1 MSLIEKALEQSEFQG
16 NSEGTKIYTLPIN
29 HKRLHVKK
37 KVNGKIILLT
47 LVLLSLLMGTGIFV
61 YQKNA
66 KVSVTEDQRKGEL
79 GTKAPLKGDLD
90 TMMTSKSEA
99 VATISLPDIKE
110 KDYIEIVNSKSST
123 GKTENEQE
131 KEEATLASKIAEKEL
146 PTSLNEEK
154 EIPTLVKIETEI
166 KSFDPTHIK
175 KKEHTPPSQD
185 QLLSTH
191 YNHAVT
197 LEKAGKL
204 KEAVLEYE
212 RALSLNPDHSKS
224 HNNLGNVYY
233 KLGKF
238 NLAVESYKK
247 ALAINPDYVKAHNN
261 LGIVLFQLNKV
272 KEAIDE
278 FTRAISLD
286 PKNIESHNNLGIIYK
301 NIGEIEKARETFK
314 SALEVDTENAELH
327 YNLALLYESEDNIEL
342 AFIHYKKF
350 IGLCPAKYHELKEK
364 VTEHLFVLAK
374 KSIVRD
380 KK

>member
-1 MSLIEKALEQSEFQG
+1 MSLIEKALEQSEIQG
-16 NSEGTKIYTLPIN
+16 NSEGRKIYTLPIN
-29 HKRLHVKK
+29 HRRLHVKK
-37 KVNGKIILLT
+37 NVNRKILLT

-61 YQKNA
+61 YQKNT
-66 KVSVTEDQRKGEL
+66 KLPVTEDQKKGDL
-79 GTKAPLKGDLD
+79 VTKAPLKRDLD
-90 TMMTSKSEA
+90 TMMTSKSEV
-99 VATISLPDIKE
+99 VATISLHNNEE
-110 KDYIEIVNSKSST
+110 KDYIEKVYTKGSP

-131 KEEATLASKIAEKEL
+131 KEKATLASKIAEKE
-146 PTSLNEEK
+146 PSTSLNEEE

-166 KSFDPTHIK
+166 KSLDPTHIK
-175 KKEHTPPSQD
+175 KKEPTPPSQD
-185 QLLSTH
+185 QLLNTH

-197 LEKAGKL
+197 LEKGGKL

-212 RALSLNPDHSKS
+212 RALALNPNHSKS

-247 ALAINPDYVKAHNN
+247 ALAINPQYVKAHNN

-314 SALEVDTENAELH
+314 NAFLINTKSAEIH

-374 KSIVRD
+374 KSMLRD